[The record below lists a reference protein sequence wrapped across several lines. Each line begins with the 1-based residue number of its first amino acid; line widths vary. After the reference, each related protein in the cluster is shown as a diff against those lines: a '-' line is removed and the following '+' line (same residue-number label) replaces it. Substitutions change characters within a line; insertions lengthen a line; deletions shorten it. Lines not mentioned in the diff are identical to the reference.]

1 MSTCFSSPSGKS
13 LLPNFTNVDIVLH
26 HSCVTNLM
34 ELDTEN
40 LNEFEILGG
49 FASAVRNMRW
59 RISSVSANANEMHY
73 HTANADTNFISIPIS
88 CFLHLIIASN
98 K

>member
-1 MSTCFSSPSGKS
+1 
-13 LLPNFTNVDIVLH
+13 
-26 HSCVTNLM
+26 M

-49 FASAVRNMRW
+49 FASALRNMQW

-73 HTANADTNFISIPIS
+73 HTANADTNFISITIS
-88 CFLHLIIASN
+88 CFLHLVIALN

>member
-1 MSTCFSSPSGKS
+1 M
-13 LLPNFTNVDIVLH
+13 LPNFTNVDIVLH
-26 HSCVTNLM
+26 HCCVTNLM

-59 RISSVSANANEMHY
+59 RISSLSANANEMHY

-88 CFLHLIIASN
+88 CFLHLVIALN